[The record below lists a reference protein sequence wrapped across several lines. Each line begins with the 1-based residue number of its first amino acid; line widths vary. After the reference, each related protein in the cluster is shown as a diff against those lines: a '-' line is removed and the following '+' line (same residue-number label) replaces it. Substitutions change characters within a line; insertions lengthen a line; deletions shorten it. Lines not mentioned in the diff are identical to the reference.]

1 MLNSACQRVASIGGL
16 VAAVATP
23 ALVLIATPD
32 PAPAVA
38 QGCSSGEEMDVYT
51 TTCTPFLVPRS
62 PQLFSVTAANPDMP
76 EIDGIPCFG
85 GHHQGECIGLAE
97 EAEAQGPPAQPR
109 VTISSS
115 P

>member
-1 MLNSACQRVASIGGL
+1 MLNSACRRAVAISGF

-23 ALVLIATPD
+23 ALVLTAAPE

-38 QGCSSGEEMDVYT
+38 QGCSAGEEMDVYT
-51 TTCTPFLVPRS
+51 TTCTPFLVPKS
-62 PQLFSVTAANPDMP
+62 PPLFTATAANPDIP
-76 EIDGIPCFG
+76 EIDGIPCT
-85 GHHQGECIGLAE
+85 GHNAGECIGLAE

-109 VTISSS
+109 VTISHS